1 VKKGKI
7 VLAGEI
13 TNCDKEQAG
22 RVTGLLFRMID
33 RSRKSFASNADDV
46 ADEVLRLPRFHV
58 MHDILPVPI
67 CHMSLESGLPDS
79 G

>member
-1 VKKGKI
+1 
-7 VLAGEI
+7 
-13 TNCDKEQAG
+13 
-22 RVTGLLFRMID
+22 
-33 RSRKSFASNADDV
+33 V